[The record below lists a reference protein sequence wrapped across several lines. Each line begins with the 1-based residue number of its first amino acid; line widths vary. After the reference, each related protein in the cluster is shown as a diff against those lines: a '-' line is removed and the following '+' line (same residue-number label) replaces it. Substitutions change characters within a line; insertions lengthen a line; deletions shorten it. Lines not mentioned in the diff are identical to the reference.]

1 MLFLYLNTI
10 TIKIKDTNKGKIA
23 NQGNSGRVG
32 VGVGNDVC
40 DDTEF
45 GKAEV
50 ETEPLGI
57 VIVSTLVQALDCPV
71 KIK

>member
-1 MLFLYLNTI
+1 MAVFSKNFI
-10 TIKIKDTNKGKIA
+10 VIKNIERNNGKITKI
-23 NQGNSGRVG
+23 GNSGTAEVG
-32 VGVGNDVC
+32 FGNDVC

-57 VIVSTLVQALDCPV
+57 VIVSTLVQSLDCPV
-71 KIK
+71 KI